1 MTKVVPFEIEDL
13 EGFVPRWKMPGIEVI
28 MQDNLDNPLRE
39 MVSLV
44 DDKGMFAIV
53 GSNILRKHVV
63 EVWIVPSLRVNEH
76 KFFFYKTI
84 RTLVYGY
91 LMSKQSFKR
100 VEFTIKADWPE
111 GLKWG
116 KALGFEREGLLRKW
130 DGEDDHVLFAKVI

>member
-1 MTKVVPFEIEDL
+1 MTKVLPFEMCDL
-13 EGFVPRWKMPGIEVI
+13 IGFVPRWDMADIETI

-44 DDKGMFAIV
+44 DEKGMYAIV

-76 KFFFYKTI
+76 KFFFFKTI
-84 RTLVYGY
+84 KTLVKGY
-91 LMSKQSFKR
+91 LMAKKGFKR
-100 VEFTIKADWPE
+100 VEFTIKADWAE

-116 KALGFEREGLLRKW
+116 KTLGFEREGLLKKW
-130 DGEDDHVLFAKVI
+130 DGEDDYVLFAKVI